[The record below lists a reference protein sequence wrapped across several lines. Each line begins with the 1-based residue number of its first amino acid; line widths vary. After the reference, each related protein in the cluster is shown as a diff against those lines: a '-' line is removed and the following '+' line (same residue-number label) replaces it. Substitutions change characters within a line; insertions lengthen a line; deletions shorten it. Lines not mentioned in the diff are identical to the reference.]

1 MDLGRDAVDRLE
13 GALKRSQRMSSVRLP
28 QGFARQ
34 LTINAENPPL
44 VRIMQGGRGG
54 ETNLK
59 VYLTVRMIATS
70 APHDT
75 KLPAKELATML
86 DFPDPEGAGARRVTA
101 AIRRLETAKLIKR
114 EVRPGLTP
122 KVVVLDPTGTGKRWD
137 DSKLR
142 SPYITVPVSLWRK
155 GWFIALSG
163 RALSLLVILRE
174 LTGGRSKGAWADG
187 IRKRQYGFSE
197 DTWTRA
203 TKELVARG
211 LLSVE
216 VHTYSSYGEPRQ
228 RNLYQLRLDNM
239 KDYAPFE
246 VPGDPESAAASAG

>member
-13 GALKRSQRMSSVRLP
+13 KAVRRSQRKSSVRLP

-34 LTINAENPPL
+34 RTVSAADPPL
-44 VRIMQGGRGG
+44 VQIMQGGRGG
-54 ETNLK
+54 ATELK

-70 APHDT
+70 PPHDT
-75 KLPAKELATML
+75 KLSAKELATML
-86 DFPDPEGAGARRVTA
+86 GFSAPEGAGARRVTA

-114 EVRPGLTP
+114 VNRPGLTP
-122 KVVVLDPTGTGKRWD
+122 NLVVLDPTGTGKSWD
-137 DSKLR
+137 DSKLG
-142 SPYITVPVSLWRK
+142 SPYITLPVSLWRK

-163 RALSLLVILRE
+163 RALALLVVLRE

-203 TKELVARG
+203 TKELVDRG
-211 LLSVE
+211 LLEVE
-216 VHTYSSYGEPRQ
+216 VRTYSSNGEPRR
-228 RNLYQLRLDNM
+228 RNVYKLTLDNM
-239 KDYAPFE
+239 EDYPPFE
-246 VPGDPESAAASAG
+246 VPGDPENAAASAG